1 MHQCYY
7 CEQIFDTKEALY
19 DHVEI
24 HSDIERNREIM
35 DKKRKQKRTNSRFT
49 NKIILNKITVK
60 VRKDTFRNRNN
71 NFKTKTMD
79 WVESLL
85 KRSCDKTLTKEEV
98 LRSLFH
104 MIEINENTLNH
115 IQADK
120 RDFGP
125 ELEKLKQTEIKDLD
139 FHLKYYRSLVNY
151 INSIPENKIIRQ

>member
-1 MHQCYY
+1 
-7 CEQIFDTKEALY
+7 
-19 DHVEI
+19 
-24 HSDIERNREIM
+24 
-35 DKKRKQKRTNSRFT
+35 
-49 NKIILNKITVK
+49 
-60 VRKDTFRNRNN
+60 
-71 NFKTKTMD
+71 MD

-125 ELEKLKQTEIKDLD
+125 ELEKLKQTEIRDLD